1 MWVCGVKSSEG
12 VAFSD
17 QSFGRVSQVG
27 DHVRDVATGD
37 VFFGGLGY
45 DAPELLFT
53 GTTGGRQLH
62 VGETLLRFP
71 GVGVPVCL
79 SEIGESVVR
88 GFCEDHGERSSQMNE
103 DGKVVRVKS
112 GRS

>member
-27 DHVRDVATGD
+27 DHVGDVATGD

-53 GTTGGRQLH
+53 GTTGGRQLQ

-79 SEIGESVVR
+79 TKISEGVVG
-88 GFCEDHGERSSQMNE
+88 GFWEDHGKRSSQMDE
-103 DGKVVRVKS
+103 DGKVVGVQS
-112 GRS
+112 GLG